1 MKETEN
7 RIFFNFTQN
16 SFGNKYEML
25 KLFSLQGV
33 RFLLGHSLALSTELR
48 VDKAARF
55 LISKI
60 SLAQRRQ

>member
-16 SFGNKYEML
+16 SFGKKYEML

-33 RFLLGHSLALSTELR
+33 RFLLGHSLALST
-48 VDKAARF
+48 F
-55 LISKI
+55 LIEI
-60 SLAQRRQ
+60 FLQYLGCFTRLLEIDHF